1 MEREPQTVPVRIY
14 QSDKHIMMAAPMP
27 GLEAGDISVNISGAA
42 VTIRGEERGAGQHER
57 DLLLEEWSIGP
68 YYREVSLPQ
77 AVDGSLANATYGNGV
92 LVLSM
97 PKLKPGHRAARA
109 DFQLH
114 AIDTTRGERVGYSG
128 KAIHPTTTAEHA
140 KKHQ

>member
-1 MEREPQTVPVRIY
+1 
-14 QSDKHIMMAAPMP
+14 MAAPMP

-77 AVDGSLANATYGNGV
+77 AVDGSLANATYGKWGPRPLDAQV
-92 LVLSM
+92 
-97 PKLKPGHRAARA
+97 KARA
-109 DFQLH
+109 QSDAGRFPAPRDRH
-114 AIDTTRGERVGYSG
+114 RTR
-128 KAIHPTTTAEHA
+128 
-140 KKHQ
+140 